1 MVRRLRRRRRAG
13 TRALPKPQAEAAAA
27 ADPEEPRYDPRS
39 VSTESIEAMLP
50 PQARVDRPAGQEHRL
65 RQAQLEEE
73 YFKRGTMLYGKGLH
87 EEALKSFK
95 AVLKFDANEPEANFN
110 SALCYRNL
118 GKFAE
123 ATKHLLAAIRGREKW
138 AEAWREL
145 GLSLMRQQ
153 KWAEAEAAFCGAIQ
167 NGMSEND
174 RVYERLGRVLWSQQK
189 FKEAADVFEDCLGFA
204 PEHAV
209 SHYHLGLFASMEGD
223 LPAARESLEQAV
235 RCEPSF
241 AEAWLEL
248 GKTQVRLGW
257 APTALQSF
265 QRASKLAK
273 KGVEA
278 EPWIEMIGKVNT
290 AVDVAIQAAKPAIG
304 TPATAADAAMQ
315 AGLKAIEEGKLAAA
329 IALLD
334 AGRDHFPDH
343 AGLKMW
349 GGAAYAL
356 NRQYDRAI
364 HAWEGAGAPARV
376 LLGFGYA
383 LTGRWAQALEMREG
397 ADGPAGTMLGA
408 LLEAIP
414 EHYDHPWSAP
424 AAFAPAID
432 DAAETKV
439 DAE

>member
-1 MVRRLRRRRRAG
+1 MVRRLRRRRRAAS
-13 TRALPKPQAEAAAA
+13 TPEAPESAAAPP
-27 ADPEEPRYDPRS
+27 DEPRYDPRS
-39 VSTESIEAMLP
+39 VSTECIEAMLP
-50 PQARVDRPAGQEHRL
+50 PAARVDRPGGQEQRL

-87 EEALKSFK
+87 EEALKNFK
-95 AVLKFDANEPEANFN
+95 SVLKFDANEPEANFN
-110 SALCYRNL
+110 SALCYRSL

-123 ATKHLLAAIRGREKW
+123 ATKHLLAAIRGRPQW

-145 GLSLMRQQ
+145 GLSLMRQE
-153 KWAEAEAAFCGAIQ
+153 KWAEAETAFCGAVQ
-167 NGMSEND
+167 NGMTQNE

-189 FKEAADVFEDCLGFA
+189 HKEAADVFEDCLGFA

-209 SHYHLGLFASMEGD
+209 SHFHLGLYHSLAGD
-223 LPAARESLEQAV
+223 LSAARESQEQAV
-235 RCEPSF
+235 RCEPSY

-248 GKTQVRLGW
+248 GKAQCRLGW

-265 QRASKLAK
+265 QRVSRLAK

-278 EPWIEMIGKVNT
+278 GPWIELVEKANK
-290 AVDVAIQAAKPAIG
+290 AVDVAIQAARPALG
-304 TPATAADAAMQ
+304 VPATAADAAMQ
-315 AGLKAIEEGKLAAA
+315 AGLKAVEEGKLAAA

-343 AGLKMW
+343 AGLKLW
-349 GGAAYAL
+349 SGAAYAL

-364 HAWEGAGAPARV
+364 HAWEEAGPAAKL

-383 LTGRWAQALEMREG
+383 LTGRWAQALELREG
-397 ADGPAGTMLGA
+397 ATGPSGTMLGT

-424 AAFAPAID
+424 ASFAPASD